1 MCAYCS
7 TWNIPFKMPAPTAP
21 ANVARYLVSSN
32 SSNST
37 PRELFTRQ
45 AMLLS
50 SITARCTNWNSPWF
64 HSFTTPYITPT
75 RAIDQHATMNE
86 RSDVQSYIVGEPLAG
101 TLKPAGTPKTAGPR
115 KQQRA
120 HRPTHPPPSPRRAPP
135 APQQH
140 HPP

>member
-86 RSDVQSYIVGEPLAG
+86 RSDVQSYIVGVPLAG
-101 TLKPAGTPKTAGPR
+101 TLKPAGTPKPAGDPQHAGAPR
-115 KQQRA
+115 
-120 HRPTHPPPSPRRAPP
+120 PPPTIPLPP
-135 APQQH
+135 APAA
-140 HPP
+140 PPKTPT